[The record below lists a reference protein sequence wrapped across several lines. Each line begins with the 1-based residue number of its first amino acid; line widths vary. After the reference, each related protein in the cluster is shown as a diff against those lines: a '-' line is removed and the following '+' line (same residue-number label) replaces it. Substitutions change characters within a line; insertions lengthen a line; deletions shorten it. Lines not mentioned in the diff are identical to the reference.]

1 MDERAWKLLQTVWPE
16 LVGPYRE
23 LVPHGVAMLRTED
36 DWTLLPHPVRR
47 RALDLLPL
55 PGAPQ
60 LEALAEEAAD
70 DALRAGWTELDPIEE
85 VRFFET
91 EGVHLSIGLVTTPLL
106 LGAAPTLR
114 LAFDQPWPDDAGAPV
129 ETSEMFQNLAR
140 RLLALGGEPERLGK
154 WVTMDPQDPGRSD
167 VIRELVTL
175 PSTESLLPKF
185 EELGFRPP
193 DVPGGAWISESTSKA
208 YVIKGLV
215 EKSEERATVI
225 MERRRHLT

>member
-1 MDERAWKLLQTVWPE
+1 MDEQAWKVIHTVWPD
-16 LVGPYRE
+16 LLQPYRE
-23 LVPHGVAMLRTED
+23 LVPHGVALLRSED

-47 RALDLLPL
+47 RALDL
-55 PGAPQ
+55 APTPRSPDA
-60 LEALAEEAAD
+60 EALAEEAAE
-70 DALRAGWTELDPIEE
+70 DALRAGWTELDPVEG

-106 LGAAPTLR
+106 LGATPSLR

-129 ETSEMFQNLAR
+129 ETSEMFQNLVR
-140 RLLALGGEPERLGK
+140 RLLSLDGEPQRLGK

-175 PSTESLLPKF
+175 PSRESLLPKF

-193 DVPGGAWISESTSKA
+193 DQPGGAWISESTSKA
-208 YVIKGLV
+208 YAIKGLV
-215 EKSEERATVI
+215 EKSADHATVI